1 MQAKKN
7 AVEKALPG
15 KSTAGHFQPA
25 KPYADKTAQ
34 QFALSLTC
42 KNPAPISPGITTE
55 KTVRKSCSESFPII
69 ERYAN
74 TTVKIIVTMLFT
86 HKRLLSL

>member
-15 KSTAGHFQPA
+15 KITAGNFLPA
-25 KPYADKTAQ
+25 KPSADKTAQ

-55 KTVRKSCSESFPII
+55 KTVFE
-69 ERYAN
+69 E
-74 TTVKIIVTMLFT
+74 TKILWKPMLPPAAAPC
-86 HKRLLSL
+86 

>member
-15 KSTAGHFQPA
+15 KSTTGNFQPA
-25 KPYADKTAQ
+25 KPSADKTAQ
-34 QFALSLTC
+34 HFTLSLTC

-55 KTVRKSCSESFPII
+55 KTVFE
-69 ERYAN
+69 E
-74 TTVKIIVTMLFT
+74 TKILWKPMLPPAAAPC
-86 HKRLLSL
+86 